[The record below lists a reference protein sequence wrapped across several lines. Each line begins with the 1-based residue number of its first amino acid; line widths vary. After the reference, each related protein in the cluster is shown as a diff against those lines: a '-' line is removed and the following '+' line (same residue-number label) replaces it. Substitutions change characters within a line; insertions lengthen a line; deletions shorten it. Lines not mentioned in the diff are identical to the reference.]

1 MSNQGWQNGG
11 VKTENGVLGWREAE
25 GSAGVK
31 EYWSHGAVSLPC
43 CAGPEAAAP
52 RKAREANAGG
62 KRWVGKW
69 VDLGKGGRRA
79 GKWTGFSQLFPYN
92 STQVV
97 DFPRI
102 CSVSIFSG
110 GVKNSRISG
119 RGMIGRGMEME
130 GQAELGTH
138 REMEYWSAGA
148 RRKLRVVTHCFAKV
162 HEVSRKFAQ
171 NRPVNPRCCALLR
184 VRPIFCQGSQ
194 ENGNG
199 KEREINDGWPGGA
212 TFHQF

>member
-1 MSNQGWQNGG
+1 MVWWAG
-11 VKTENGVLGWREAE
+11 TE
-25 GSAGVK
+25 AG
-31 EYWSHGAVSLPC
+31 AT
-43 CAGPEAAAP
+43 
-52 RKAREANAGG
+52 RKAREAGAGG

-69 VDLGKGGRRA
+69 VDLGKGGRRE
-79 GKWTGFSQLFPYN
+79 GKRTGFPHLGPDN

-184 VRPIFCQGSQ
+184 VRPIFCQ
-194 ENGNG
+194 
-199 KEREINDGWPGGA
+199 
-212 TFHQF
+212 

>member
-1 MSNQGWQNGG
+1 VCPDILIGNHLATDETQLKHRWEENGG
-11 VKTENGVLGWREAE
+11 VEWREAE

-43 CAGPEAAAP
+43 CAGPEAGAP
-52 RKAREANAGG
+52 RKAREAGAGG
-62 KRWVGKW
+62 KRWGGKW
-69 VDLGKGGRRA
+69 VDLGKGGRVA
-79 GKWTGFSQLFPYN
+79 GKRTGFPHLGPDN

-130 GQAELGTH
+130 GQAGLGTSMGNGVLEC
-138 REMEYWSAGA
+138 RGE
-148 RRKLRVVTHCFAKV
+148 AKV
-162 HEVSRKFAQ
+162 TGCYALFRESSRSFTKVRTDQARNYAIFT
-171 NRPVNPRCCALLR
+171 LSR
-184 VRPIFCQGSQ
+184 VRPLTTDEQ
-194 ENGNG
+194 E
-199 KEREINDGWPGGA
+199 
-212 TFHQF
+212 